1 MEHESVTTNERT
13 STLPGSNQPTIANAD
28 VETDRG
34 RRGFAAMPSE
44 LVRELA
50 QRGGRSAHRSGRAH
64 QFTSDEAREAGKKGG
79 HASALKRKAAR
90 NKGNDGN
97 A

>member
-1 MEHESVTTNERT
+1 MEHESVMTNERA
-13 STLPGSNQPTIANAD
+13 STNPPSVSNPEAD
-28 VETDRG
+28 NDRG

-90 NKGNDGN
+90 TKSTDGN

>member
-1 MEHESVTTNERT
+1 MEHESVTTTERA
-13 STLPGSNQPTIANAD
+13 SSNPTNVSNAD
-28 VETDRG
+28 VESDRG

-90 NKGNDGN
+90 TTKSDGN